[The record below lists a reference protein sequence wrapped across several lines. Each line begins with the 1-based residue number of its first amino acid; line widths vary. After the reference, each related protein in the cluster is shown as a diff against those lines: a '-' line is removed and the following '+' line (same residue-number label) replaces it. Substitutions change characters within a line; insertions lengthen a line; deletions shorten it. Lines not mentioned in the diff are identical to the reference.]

1 LKGQK
6 RARPTHPMSVY
17 GFREHVRIVHLIFEK
32 HISHVGFEEIRRTAW
47 SRARYTV
54 ATLASQDILVTDSG
68 FSKFSN
74 CKYIILWLEKIS
86 SHHAAR
92 KKRV

>member
-1 LKGQK
+1 LKWQK

-17 GFREHVRIVHLIFEK
+17 SFREHVRIVHLIFEK
-32 HISHVGFEEIRRTAW
+32 HISHVEFKDIRRTAW

-54 ATLASQDILVTDSG
+54 VTLASQYIFVTDSG
-68 FSKFSN
+68 FSKFLN
-74 CKYIILWLEKIS
+74 CQCVILWLEKIS